1 MPKNYGKGGG
11 VGGQEDACIGWG
23 GRQKLEKMWEDL
35 GRARLRYFM
44 QGK

>member
-1 MPKNYGKGGG
+1 MYR
-11 VGGQEDACIGWG
+11 VGWE
-23 GRQKLEKMWEDL
+23 QKLEKMWEDL